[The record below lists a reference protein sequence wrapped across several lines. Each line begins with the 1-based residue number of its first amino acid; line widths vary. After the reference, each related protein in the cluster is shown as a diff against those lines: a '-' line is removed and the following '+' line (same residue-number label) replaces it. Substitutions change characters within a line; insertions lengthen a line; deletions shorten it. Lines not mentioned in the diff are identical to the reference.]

1 MNTDGI
7 LEVFRGNLFQM
18 RFLYDEIT
26 ISLVLLRVLVRM
38 RIDKKL
44 LHFE

>member
-18 RFLYDEIT
+18 RFLYDAIT